1 LADVHLGSWILQPRR
16 QLIADGQ
23 RVALGRRALDILSVL
38 AEAEGGI
45 VTKDELF
52 EAVWP
57 GTIVEENALQ
67 VHVAALRKALGPEAT
82 RLKTIRGVGY
92 QLEIGCVAAGPSE
105 SGAEFLGR
113 RVNRLSG
120 TATAEK
126 AVADQARILVLPF
139 TNMSGD
145 PEQEYFADGITE
157 DIITDLS
164 KVSAIA
170 VISRAS
176 SFTFKGA
183 PADISGIVER
193 LNVTHVLEGS
203 VRKSANRVRVTVQL
217 IDRASSNHIWGERYD
232 RDLSDIFELQDEL
245 SEAIVHA
252 LKVKLLPA
260 ERVAIES
267 RGTRNSDA
275 YDCYIRARALRASI
289 MPGNLGRAI
298 ENYRQAL
305 TLDPRFAMAWAG
317 LASAM
322 VLRESYSSASTDAV
336 LSEID
341 IATANAI
348 KLGPEL
354 PETLASRAQR
364 CLFDRDWRGAA
375 RCIADFRER
384 QVSDW
389 TVLSHLLLALG
400 RAAEAAEQQFR
411 VRRADPL
418 SFGASWGLQFHL
430 DCAGRFEEAE
440 AEYEKSKDLT
450 GPHQPLHWLAL
461 TRAMTLN
468 DPSLVSLR
476 LELLADDTDLLPFGR
491 ELTDV
496 LDVPAKGLSV
506 LATAMA
512 VPENQT
518 PPRLDAI
525 AHFGAYLKDS
535 DIALKALRLG
545 LVERRGSM
553 VIDLWHPNF
562 SRIRRDP
569 RFKEIVRDIGLVEYW
584 RESGAWGDFARPVN
598 DVDFELADFI
608 ARNVT

>member
-1 LADVHLGSWILQPRR
+1 
-16 QLIADGQ
+16 
-23 RVALGRRALDILSVL
+23 
-38 AEAEGGI
+38 
-45 VTKDELF
+45 
-52 EAVWP
+52 
-57 GTIVEENALQ
+57 
-67 VHVAALRKALGPEAT
+67 
-82 RLKTIRGVGY
+82 
-92 QLEIGCVAAGPSE
+92 
-105 SGAEFLGR
+105 
-113 RVNRLSG
+113 
-120 TATAEK
+120 
-126 AVADQARILVLPF
+126 
-139 TNMSGD
+139 
-145 PEQEYFADGITE
+145 
-157 DIITDLS
+157 
-164 KVSAIA
+164 
-170 VISRAS
+170 
-176 SFTFKGA
+176 
-183 PADISGIVER
+183 
-193 LNVTHVLEGS
+193 
-203 VRKSANRVRVTVQL
+203 
-217 IDRASSNHIWGERYD
+217 
-232 RDLSDIFELQDEL
+232 
-245 SEAIVHA
+245 
-252 LKVKLLPA
+252 
-260 ERVAIES
+260 
-267 RGTRNSDA
+267 
-275 YDCYIRARALRASI
+275 
-289 MPGNLGRAI
+289 
-298 ENYRQAL
+298 
-305 TLDPRFAMAWAG
+305 
-317 LASAM
+317 
-322 VLRESYSSASTDAV
+322 
-336 LSEID
+336 
-341 IATANAI
+341 
-348 KLGPEL
+348 LGPEL

-461 TRAMTLN
+461 TRAMALN
-468 DPSLVSLR
+468 DPALVSLR

-491 ELTDV
+491 ELTNV

-512 VPENQT
+512 MPENQT

-525 AHFGAYLKDS
+525 AHFGAYLKHS

-584 RESGAWGDFARPVN
+584 RGSGVWGDFAQPV
-598 DVDFELADFI
+598 DDADFELMG
-608 ARNVT
+608 